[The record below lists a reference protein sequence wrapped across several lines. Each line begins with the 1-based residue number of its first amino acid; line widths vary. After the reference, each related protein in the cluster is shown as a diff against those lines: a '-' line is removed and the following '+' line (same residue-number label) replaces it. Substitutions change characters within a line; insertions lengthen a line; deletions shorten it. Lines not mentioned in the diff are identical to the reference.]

1 MGEFILSLL
10 LALSMVAGSGQASEV
25 ACEIGQLPGEFP
37 PHTTLLCEL
46 KTGNAVWITA
56 SGVIFVRPSNLL
68 PSPPFPADTY

>member
-25 ACEIGQLPGEFP
+25 ACQIGQLPGEFP

-68 PSPPFPADTY
+68 PLTPFPADTY